1 MCQVFCNT
9 TLEFYLKLY
18 YIYVS
23 TRGKLV
29 HSTILT
35 LPISKVYFS
44 LSHLIYSGFMSLK
57 FRYFTNGCCIYSL
70 EKDLVVFIR
79 ILNARTL

>member
-29 HSTILT
+29 YSTILT
-35 LPISKVYFS
+35 LPTHSVYFPLS
-44 LSHLIYSGFMSLK
+44 SHL
-57 FRYFTNGCCIYSL
+57 FRFYVL
-70 EKDLVVFIR
+70 
-79 ILNARTL
+79 